1 MSFFLGSA
9 HRLVGNSTRNDS
21 LMSNFQKSVEKV
33 GRALHDEYN
42 SIQGKR
48 AAQDRSNFAIYRTS
62 KDSHVPTD

>member
-1 MSFFLGSA
+1 MSFFLW
-9 HRLVGNSTRNDS
+9 LVLRQPQNSTTNGLLLS
-21 LMSNFQKSVEKV
+21 IFKKSVEKV
-33 GRALHDEYN
+33 GRAFHDEYN